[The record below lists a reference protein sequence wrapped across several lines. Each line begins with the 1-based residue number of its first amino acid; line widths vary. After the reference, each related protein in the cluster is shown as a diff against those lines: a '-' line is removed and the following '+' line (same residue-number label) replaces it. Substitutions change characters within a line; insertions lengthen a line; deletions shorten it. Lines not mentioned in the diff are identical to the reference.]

1 VKAHLQKRNL
11 RLDKSLAGNRRALR
25 DAMILAAIV
34 AAAWF
39 LVAETETCTRLFS
52 YVAAHP
58 DTELDSI
65 ILAGMFS
72 TFGLLVFS
80 VRRWREAARAE
91 RTARELALTDALTGL
106 PNRRAFMELLQD
118 ATAPAGGHCA
128 CLLFDLDN
136 FKQVNDLRGHLAGD
150 ELLRAVATRLREY
163 EARDVATA
171 RIGGD
176 EFAMLVRFG
185 HPKRAQDLARS
196 VARRLSEPLV
206 IDGSEVHPSVSAG
219 IAHFPGDAG
228 DASTLIRMADI
239 ALYRAK
245 AGGRAT
251 IQSFTRDMEEAD
263 RRRMAVSEALREALQ
278 RNELVPYYQ
287 PLVDLATGGV
297 VAYEVLGRWTS
308 PTLGPV
314 EPREFIPI
322 ARECGLINSLSFKL
336 LERAC
341 ADAVAWPHPSRISF
355 NIAPPQLADPL
366 LPLQIMA
373 AVVRSGLSPRR
384 LELEI
389 TEDALLENVQTVAA
403 NVAALKSQGI
413 TIALDDFGSGYSSLH
428 HLRTLPFDKVKIDRS
443 YVAHLGTCSDA
454 KRMVE
459 AIVQFVHALGI
470 PLVAEGVETVE
481 QARILEALGCDLAQG
496 WLYGK
501 PAPNAQLK
509 TGRRAALVCLKSSG
523 V

>member
-1 VKAHLQKRNL
+1 
-11 RLDKSLAGNRRALR
+11 
-25 DAMILAAIV
+25 M
-34 AAAWF
+34 
-39 LVAETETCTRLFS
+39 
-52 YVAAHP
+52 
-58 DTELDSI
+58 ELDSI

-80 VRRWREAARAE
+80 LRRWREAARAE
-91 RTARELALTDALTGL
+91 CTARELSLTDTLTGL
-106 PNRRAFMELLQD
+106 SNRRAFIQLLQD
-118 ATAPAGGHCA
+118 AITPEGRHCA

-150 ELLRAVATRLREY
+150 ELLRAVAARLGEFETY
-163 EARDVATA
+163 DVVAA

-176 EFAMLVRFG
+176 EFAVLIHSRC
-185 HPKRAQDLARS
+185 PKRAKDLARCI
-196 VARRLSEPLV
+196 ARRLSEPLV
-206 IDGSEVHPSVSAG
+206 IDGNEIHPGASAG
-219 IAHFPGDAG
+219 IALYPTDAE
-228 DASTLIRMADI
+228 DAETLLRMADI

-251 IQSFTRDMEEAD
+251 IQSFTPDMEKTD
-263 RRRMAVSEALREALQ
+263 RRRVAVAEALREAMP

-287 PLVDLATGGV
+287 PLVDLATGEV
-297 VAYEVLGRWTS
+297 VGCEVLARWTS
-308 PTLGPV
+308 PKLGPV

-322 ARECGLINSLSFKL
+322 AQECGLINLLSFKL

-341 ADAVAWPHPSRISF
+341 ADAVIWPRPSRISF
-355 NIAPPQLADPL
+355 NIAPAQLTDPL
-366 LPLQIMA
+366 FPLQVLA
-373 AVVRSGLSPRR
+373 TLAKTGLAPWR

-389 TEDALLENVQTVAA
+389 TEDALLESEQTVAT

-443 YVAHLGTCSDA
+443 YIAKLGTCSDSM
-454 KRMVE
+454 RMVE

-470 PLVAEGVETVE
+470 PLLAEGVETVE
-481 QARILEALGCDLAQG
+481 QARILRALGCDLAQG

-501 PAPNAQLK
+501 PAPNVELGRDWQH
-509 TGRRAALVCLKSSG
+509 GRRTALVCLERRSM
-523 V
+523 